1 MREHLRA
8 IFNSYSEIFFLQGW
22 WIGVLLLAM
31 TLIHPGVSLAGI
43 IAVLAAYL
51 FARFINMDREFLKSG
66 FYTYNPL
73 LVGLSIGYLF
83 QITPLTIFFVV
94 IAGIFTFVFTNM
106 LHSIFSYYLKLP
118 ILSLPFVII
127 SSIAYLAASQFSNLF
142 VNGRNPQLFS
152 SLELYLPVW
161 LSGFFK
167 SLGAI
172 LFVPDVLAGMIVLI
186 IIFFSSRILFF
197 LVILG
202 YYTGAFIMAAM
213 TGSFQQ
219 AFSNINNFNFIWI
232 AIALGGIFLI
242 PSIRTYVLAMIAV
255 ATSTMLLKSVEV
267 FWSTYGIPAFAL
279 PFNLVSLAFVY
290 MLGMI
295 NYPLI
300 TRFVKETPEESLDY
314 YLSTINRFRG
324 TLRTLSLPFSG
335 NWTVWQAFDGKWTH
349 QGSWKYA
356 YDFVIT
362 DADGNTYK
370 NSGDALEDY
379 YAFRKP
385 VLSPVR
391 GRVVKVIDTLPD
403 NPINQVD
410 KTNNWGNLVIIYDAR
425 GYYVEISHFVKAS
438 IKVKAGDWVEKGAL
452 LGLCGNSGYS
462 PQPHL
467 HVQVQATEQVGSY
480 TLPFSFVGYVA
491 ENRFFSNALPAEGAV
506 IEPVFNDKSLDMK
519 LSFILD
525 QEFHYEVWRGDKK
538 IDALTLTVKMAL
550 DGTFY
555 FDSGKGKLFFGKHE
569 GTFYFYRVEGNDPYL
584 KTFFM
589 ALPRLPLASRA
600 RLQWEDY
607 IPVGTVVGG
616 IKKATVLFLS
626 SFYHRLN
633 KITFVGNSV
642 NGDVIEGNI
651 SSKFLNFSGKT
662 RVELDEFVGFKS
674 IQVNELQLIKKQSF
688 NEKNVTKQ
696 EFCHEMKEKKR

>member
-1 MREHLRA
+1 MKEHLRA

-31 TLIHPGVSLAGI
+31 TLIHPSVSLAGI

-142 VNGRNPQLFS
+142 VNGLNPQLVTN
-152 SLELYLPVW
+152 LELYLPVW
-161 LSGFFK
+161 LSGLFT
-167 SLGAI
+167 SMGAI
-172 LFVPDVLAGMIVLI
+172 LFVPDVLAGMIVLV
-186 IIFFSSRILFF
+186 IIFFSSRILFL

-219 AFSNINNFNFIWI
+219 AFSDINNFNFIWI

-242 PSIRTYVLAMIAV
+242 PSIKTYILALIAV

-279 PFNLVSLAFVY
+279 PFNLISLAFIY

-295 NYPLI
+295 NYPLMN
-300 TRFVKETPEESLDY
+300 RFVKETPEESLDY
-314 YLSTINRFRG
+314 YLSTLNRFKG

-335 NWTVWQAFDGKWTH
+335 KWTVWQAFDGQWTH

-362 DADGNTYK
+362 DEAGNTYQ
-370 NSGDALEDY
+370 NNGDELEDY

-403 NPINQVD
+403 NPISQVD
-410 KTNNWGNLVIIYDAR
+410 KTNNWGNLVIIYD
-425 GYYVEISHFVKAS
+425 
-438 IKVKAGDWVEKGAL
+438 
-452 LGLCGNSGYS
+452 
-462 PQPHL
+462 
-467 HVQVQATEQVGSY
+467 
-480 TLPFSFVGYVA
+480 
-491 ENRFFSNALPAEGAV
+491 
-506 IEPVFNDKSLDMK
+506 
-519 LSFILD
+519 
-525 QEFHYEVWRGDKK
+525 
-538 IDALTLTVKMAL
+538 
-550 DGTFY
+550 
-555 FDSGKGKLFFGKHE
+555 
-569 GTFYFYRVEGNDPYL
+569 
-584 KTFFM
+584 
-589 ALPRLPLASRA
+589 SRA
-600 RLQWEDY
+600 
-607 IPVGTVVGG
+607 IM
-616 IKKATVLFLS
+616 
-626 SFYHRLN
+626 
-633 KITFVGNSV
+633 
-642 NGDVIEGNI
+642 
-651 SSKFLNFSGKT
+651 LNFRT
-662 RVELDEFVGFKS
+662 F
-674 IQVNELQLIKKQSF
+674 
-688 NEKNVTKQ
+688 
-696 EFCHEMKEKKR
+696 